1 MKTKK
6 VTLNQV
12 VHARN
17 VIHHVLH
24 INILKIVHVMNTVIH
39 VQNVKNMIIIVLN
52 ERINLHKILLKIFTF
67 RKSIQT
73 NTLNE
78 IWKRDIFNVS
88 YTKKQNN
95 YNLENQE
102 MIFQQLFCLHR
113 MF

>member
-88 YTKKQNN
+88 YTKNKT
-95 YNLENQE
+95 
-102 MIFQQLFCLHR
+102 IIIWR
-113 MF
+113 IKK